1 MVARAN
7 GPVSCFS
14 KKQVAEWM
22 FLRTQEASFAKP
34 PFLLSGVY
42 MTDEVEFRTEEES
55 KAFWDDVTLRANI
68 IDGIVRTMIVIKDGT
83 YDRDSNA
90 IFDRFDVRSA
100 VAMALS
106 LYADKDTKIIEMM
119 NKLTSRD

>member
-1 MVARAN
+1 
-7 GPVSCFS
+7 
-14 KKQVAEWM
+14 
-22 FLRTQEASFAKP
+22 
-34 PFLLSGVY
+34 
-42 MTDEVEFRTEEES
+42 MTDEVEFKTEEES
-55 KAFWDDVTLRANI
+55 KAFWDDVALRANI

-90 IFDRFDVRSA
+90 TFDRFDVRSA

-106 LYADKDTKIIEMM
+106 LYADKDTTMIEMM